1 MEPQRGSCMQQTS
14 TEGVLWTQEEY
25 LDFLALAETRQGGT
39 RLNI

>member
-14 TEGVLWTQEEY
+14 TEGVLWIQEEY
-25 LDFLALAETRQGGT
+25 LAFLALAETRQGGT